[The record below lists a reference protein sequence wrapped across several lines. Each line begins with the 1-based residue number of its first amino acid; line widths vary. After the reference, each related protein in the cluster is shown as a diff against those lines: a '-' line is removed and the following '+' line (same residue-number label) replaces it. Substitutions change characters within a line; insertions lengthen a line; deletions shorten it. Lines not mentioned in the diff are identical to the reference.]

1 MRGKV
6 PSGARYKTSA
16 WPISGDAGS
25 PAGELGPTGA
35 ACRSRIRVASAA
47 LDVQPAHIIRLRNSR
62 TRAVLFGGVTAHWM
76 RALRAAGGAAAGLL
90 VMVIGLLTGI
100 GWLYTLR
107 GLHWLGVGPRVGD
120 SLPLL
125 ALATF
130 DGQPLLRVLV
140 AWVLAGAL
148 TGVALS
154 ETTPHRRAAAALGV
168 GLVVLLLAA
177 QESYALT
184 RNVTFSSTVFSHSPG
199 VGPVLEAVA
208 FSLGC
213 WLPRR
218 LDHRHWPRGRR
229 RLLASVLG
237 GAGDGGL
244 RGGEGRDV
252 DEHDRDREPVHQ
264 TRRQVSA

>member
-1 MRGKV
+1 
-6 PSGARYKTSA
+6 
-16 WPISGDAGS
+16 
-25 PAGELGPTGA
+25 
-35 ACRSRIRVASAA
+35 
-47 LDVQPAHIIRLRNSR
+47 
-62 TRAVLFGGVTAHWM
+62 M
-76 RALRAAGGAAAGLL
+76 RALRAGGGAAAGLL
-90 VMVIGLLTGI
+90 IMVVGLLAGF

-107 GLHWLGVGPRVGD
+107 GLQWLGIGPRVGD

-154 ETTPHRRAAAALGV
+154 ETRPHRRSAAALGV

-184 RNVTFSSTVFSHSPG
+184 RNVSFSSTVFSRSPG
-199 VGPVLEAVA
+199 AGPVLEAVA
-208 FSLGC
+208 FAFGC

-218 LDHRHWPRGRR
+218 LDHRNWPGPAR
-229 RLLASVLG
+229 RLLASGLSG
-237 GAGDGGL
+237 PGDPRL

-252 DEHDRDREPVHQ
+252 EQHDRDREPVHQ
-264 TRRQVSA
+264 ARRQVSA